1 MAQLKKVAHYLM
13 SSSDSPPPKSKVKPS
28 GQTAS
33 TAAPTSGLLTDAQR
47 DRFADLMEAVA
58 QHKDKAAYGE
68 LFAYYG
74 PRVKAYLMRLGADN
88 ALAEE
93 LAQDVMV
100 TVWRKAELFD
110 RAQASVSTWLFRVAR
125 NKRIDAIRRT
135 TKPELDPNDPLL
147 LPSVPE
153 AADHSMLGAERDHL
167 VREAMV
173 DLPQEQR
180 LLLQQAFYDG
190 LSHRE
195 IAEQTGTPL
204 GTVKSRLRLAFLKLR
219 AKLDA
224 PD

>member
-1 MAQLKKVAHYLM
+1 M
-13 SSSDSPPPKSKVKPS
+13 SSSDNSSRKPQASPMGSAAGK
-28 GQTAS
+28 AS
-33 TAAPTSGLLTDAQR
+33 ATSGTLSEGER

-58 QHKDKAAYGE
+58 IHKDKAAYGE

-100 TVWRKAELFD
+100 TVWRKADLFD
-110 RAQASVSTWLFRVAR
+110 RTQASVSTWLFRVAR

-147 LPSVPE
+147 LPSAPP
-153 AADHSMLGAERDHL
+153 AADSLITGAERDQL
-167 VREAMV
+167 VRAAIV
-173 DLPQEQR
+173 DLPEEQR
-180 LLLQQAFYDG
+180 QLLHQAFYDG

-219 AKLDA
+219 SKLDS

>member
-1 MAQLKKVAHYLM
+1 MGSAAGK
-13 SSSDSPPPKSKVKPS
+13 
-28 GQTAS
+28 AS
-33 TAAPTSGLLTDAQR
+33 ATSGTLSEGER

-58 QHKDKAAYGE
+58 IYKDKAAYGE

-100 TVWRKAELFD
+100 TVWRKADLFD
-110 RAQASVSTWLFRVAR
+110 RTQASVSTWLFRVAR

-147 LPSVPE
+147 LPSAPP
-153 AADHSMLGAERDHL
+153 AADSLITGAERDQL
-167 VREAMV
+167 VRAAIV
-173 DLPQEQR
+173 DLPEEQR
-180 LLLQQAFYDG
+180 QLLHQAFYDG

-219 AKLDA
+219 SKLDSL
-224 PD
+224 D

>member
-1 MAQLKKVAHYLM
+1 MGSAAGK
-13 SSSDSPPPKSKVKPS
+13 
-28 GQTAS
+28 
-33 TAAPTSGLLTDAQR
+33 APTSPGALSEGER

-58 QHKDKAAYGE
+58 LHKDKAAYGE

-100 TVWRKAELFD
+100 TVWRKADLFD
-110 RAQASVSTWLFRVAR
+110 RTQASVSTWLFRVAR

-147 LPSVPE
+147 LPSAPP
-153 AADHSMLGAERDHL
+153 AADSLITGAERDHL
-167 VREAMV
+167 VRAAIV
-173 DLPQEQR
+173 DLPEEQR
-180 LLLQQAFYDG
+180 QLLQQAFYDG

-219 AKLDA
+219 SKLDS

>member
-1 MAQLKKVAHYLM
+1 MGSASGKTPATVGTL
-13 SSSDSPPPKSKVKPS
+13 SD
-28 GQTAS
+28 GE
-33 TAAPTSGLLTDAQR
+33 R

-58 QHKDKAAYGE
+58 IHKDKAAYGE

-100 TVWRKAELFD
+100 TVWRKADLFD
-110 RAQASVSTWLFRVAR
+110 RTQASVSTWLFRVAR

-147 LPSVPE
+147 LPSAPP
-153 AADHSMLGAERDHL
+153 AADQLITGAERDQL
-167 VREAMV
+167 VRAAIV
-173 DLPQEQR
+173 DLPEEQR
-180 LLLQQAFYDG
+180 QLLHQAFYDG

-219 AKLDA
+219 SKLDS

>member
-1 MAQLKKVAHYLM
+1 MGSATGKAPP
-13 SSSDSPPPKSKVKPS
+13 SP
-28 GQTAS
+28 GA
-33 TAAPTSGLLTDAQR
+33 LTEGER

-58 QHKDKAAYGE
+58 LHKDKAAYGE

-100 TVWRKAELFD
+100 TVWRKADLFD
-110 RAQASVSTWLFRVAR
+110 RTQASVSTWLFRVAR

-147 LPSVPE
+147 LPSAPP
-153 AADHSMLGAERDHL
+153 AADSLITGAERDHL
-167 VREAMV
+167 VRAAIV
-173 DLPQEQR
+173 DLPEEQR
-180 LLLQQAFYDG
+180 QLLHQAFYDG

-219 AKLDA
+219 SKLDS

>member
-1 MAQLKKVAHYLM
+1 MGSADGKA
-13 SSSDSPPPKSKVKPS
+13 P
-28 GQTAS
+28 AS
-33 TAAPTSGLLTDAQR
+33 AGTLSEGER

-58 QHKDKAAYGE
+58 LHKDKAAYGE

-100 TVWRKAELFD
+100 TVWRKADLFD
-110 RAQASVSTWLFRVAR
+110 RTQASVSTWLFRVAR

-147 LPSVPE
+147 LPSAPP
-153 AADHSMLGAERDHL
+153 AADTLITGAERDHL
-167 VREAMV
+167 VRAAIV
-173 DLPQEQR
+173 DLPEEQR
-180 LLLQQAFYDG
+180 QLLQQAFYDG

-219 AKLDA
+219 SK
-224 PD
+224 

>member
-1 MAQLKKVAHYLM
+1 M
-13 SSSDSPPPKSKVKPS
+13 SASDNFSRKPHVSPVGPAS
-28 GQTAS
+28 GKAS
-33 TAAPTSGLLTDAQR
+33 ATSGALSDGER
-47 DRFADLMEAVA
+47 DRFADLMQAVA
-58 QHKDKAAYGE
+58 IHKDKAAYGE

-100 TVWRKAELFD
+100 TVWRKADLFD
-110 RAQASVSTWLFRVAR
+110 RTQASVSTWLFRVAR

-147 LPSVPE
+147 LPSAPP
-153 AADHSMLGAERDHL
+153 AADQVITGAERDHL
-167 VREAMV
+167 VRAAIV
-173 DLPQEQR
+173 DLPEEQR
-180 LLLQQAFYDG
+180 QLLQQAFYDG

-219 AKLDA
+219 SKLDS

>member
-1 MAQLKKVAHYLM
+1 M
-13 SSSDSPPPKSKVKPS
+13 SSSDPSSRKPAASPS
-28 GQTAS
+28 GSAK
-33 TAAPTSGLLTDAQR
+33 ALSGLGVLSEAER
-47 DRFADLMEAVA
+47 DKFADLMEAVA
-58 QHKDKAAYGE
+58 EHRDKSAFAT
-68 LFAYYG
+68 LFSYYG

-100 TVWRKAELFD
+100 TVWRKADLFA
-110 RAQASVSTWLFRVAR
+110 RTQASVSTWLFRIAR

-147 LPSVPE
+147 LPSAPE
-153 AADHSMLGAERDHL
+153 AADSLVSGAERDQL
-167 VREAMV
+167 VRAALV
-173 DLPQEQR
+173 DLPEEQR

-219 AKLDA
+219 AKLDS

>member
-1 MAQLKKVAHYLM
+1 M
-13 SSSDSPPPKSKVKPS
+13 SSSDNSSRTPQANLMGSAS
-28 GQTAS
+28 GKTPATAGTLS
-33 TAAPTSGLLTDAQR
+33 EGER
-47 DRFADLMEAVA
+47 DRFAGLMEAVA
-58 QHKDKAAYGE
+58 IHKDKAAYGE

-88 ALAEE
+88 TLAEE

-100 TVWRKAELFD
+100 TVWRKADLFD
-110 RAQASVSTWLFRVAR
+110 RTQASVSTWLFRVAR

-147 LPSVPE
+147 LPSAPP
-153 AADHSMLGAERDHL
+153 AADQVITGAERDQL
-167 VREAMV
+167 VRAAIVE
-173 DLPQEQR
+173 LPEEQR
-180 LLLQQAFYDG
+180 QLLQQAFYDG

-219 AKLDA
+219 SKLDS

>member
-1 MAQLKKVAHYLM
+1 MGSA
-13 SSSDSPPPKSKVKPS
+13 S
-28 GQTAS
+28 GKTPATAGTLS
-33 TAAPTSGLLTDAQR
+33 EGER

-58 QHKDKAAYGE
+58 IHKDKAAYSE

-100 TVWRKAELFD
+100 TVWRKADLFD
-110 RAQASVSTWLFRVAR
+110 RTQASVSTWLFRVAR

-147 LPSVPE
+147 LPSAPP
-153 AADHSMLGAERDHL
+153 AADQLITGAERDQL
-167 VREAMV
+167 VRAAIV
-173 DLPQEQR
+173 DLPEEQR
-180 LLLQQAFYDG
+180 QLLHQAFYDG

-219 AKLDA
+219 SKLDS

>member
-1 MAQLKKVAHYLM
+1 MGSA
-13 SSSDSPPPKSKVKPS
+13 S
-28 GQTAS
+28 GKTPATAGTLS
-33 TAAPTSGLLTDAQR
+33 EGER

-58 QHKDKAAYGE
+58 IHKDKAAYGE

-100 TVWRKAELFD
+100 TVWRKADLFD
-110 RAQASVSTWLFRVAR
+110 RTQASVSTWLFRMAR

-147 LPSVPE
+147 LPSAPP
-153 AADHSMLGAERDHL
+153 AADQLITGAERDQL
-167 VREAMV
+167 VRAAIV
-173 DLPQEQR
+173 DLPEEQR
-180 LLLQQAFYDG
+180 QLLHQAFYDG

-219 AKLDA
+219 SKLDS

>member
-1 MAQLKKVAHYLM
+1 MGSA
-13 SSSDSPPPKSKVKPS
+13 S
-28 GQTAS
+28 GKTPA
-33 TAAPTSGLLTDAQR
+33 TSGTLSEGER

-58 QHKDKAAYGE
+58 IHKDKAAYGE

-100 TVWRKAELFD
+100 TVWRKADLFD
-110 RAQASVSTWLFRVAR
+110 RTQASVSTWLFRVAR

-147 LPSVPE
+147 LPSAPP
-153 AADHSMLGAERDHL
+153 AADQVISGAERDQL
-167 VREAMV
+167 VRAAIV
-173 DLPQEQR
+173 DLPEEQR
-180 LLLQQAFYDG
+180 QLLHQAFYDG

-219 AKLDA
+219 SKLDS

>member
-1 MAQLKKVAHYLM
+1 MGSA
-13 SSSDSPPPKSKVKPS
+13 S
-28 GQTAS
+28 GKTPATAGTLS
-33 TAAPTSGLLTDAQR
+33 EGER

-58 QHKDKAAYGE
+58 THKDKAAYGE

-100 TVWRKAELFD
+100 TVWRKADLFD
-110 RAQASVSTWLFRVAR
+110 RTQASVSTWLFRVAR

-147 LPSVPE
+147 LPSAPP
-153 AADHSMLGAERDHL
+153 AADQVITGAERDQL
-167 VREAMV
+167 VRAAIVE
-173 DLPQEQR
+173 LPEEQR
-180 LLLQQAFYDG
+180 QLLQQAFYDG

-219 AKLDA
+219 SKLDS

>member
-1 MAQLKKVAHYLM
+1 MGSA
-13 SSSDSPPPKSKVKPS
+13 S
-28 GQTAS
+28 GKTPA
-33 TAAPTSGLLTDAQR
+33 TSGTLSEGER

-58 QHKDKAAYGE
+58 IHKDKAAYGE

-100 TVWRKAELFD
+100 TVWRKADLFD
-110 RAQASVSTWLFRVAR
+110 RTQASVSTWLFRVAR

-147 LPSVPE
+147 LPSAPP
-153 AADHSMLGAERDHL
+153 AADQLITGAERDRL
-167 VREAMV
+167 VRAAIV
-173 DLPQEQR
+173 DLPEEQR
-180 LLLQQAFYDG
+180 QLLQQAFYDG

-219 AKLDA
+219 SKLDS

>member
-1 MAQLKKVAHYLM
+1 MGSA
-13 SSSDSPPPKSKVKPS
+13 S
-28 GQTAS
+28 GKTPATAGTLS
-33 TAAPTSGLLTDAQR
+33 EGER

-58 QHKDKAAYGE
+58 VHKDKAAYGE

-100 TVWRKAELFD
+100 TVWRKADLFD
-110 RAQASVSTWLFRVAR
+110 RTQASVSTWLFRVAR

-147 LPSVPE
+147 LPSAPP
-153 AADHSMLGAERDHL
+153 AADQLITGAERDQL
-167 VREAMV
+167 VRAAIV
-173 DLPQEQR
+173 DLPEEQR
-180 LLLQQAFYDG
+180 QLLHQAFYDG

-219 AKLDA
+219 SKLDS

>member
-1 MAQLKKVAHYLM
+1 MGSAAGKAPP
-13 SSSDSPPPKSKVKPS
+13 SPGALSE
-28 GQTAS
+28 GE
-33 TAAPTSGLLTDAQR
+33 R

-58 QHKDKAAYGE
+58 LHKDKAAYGE

-100 TVWRKAELFD
+100 TVWRKADLFD
-110 RAQASVSTWLFRVAR
+110 RTQASVSTWLFRVAR

-147 LPSVPE
+147 LPSAPP
-153 AADHSMLGAERDHL
+153 AADSLITGAERDHL
-167 VREAMV
+167 VRAAIV
-173 DLPQEQR
+173 DLPEEQR
-180 LLLQQAFYDG
+180 QLLHQAFYDG

-219 AKLDA
+219 SKLDS

>member
-1 MAQLKKVAHYLM
+1 MGSASGKT
-13 SSSDSPPPKSKVKPS
+13 PP
-28 GQTAS
+28 TAGTLS
-33 TAAPTSGLLTDAQR
+33 EGER

-58 QHKDKAAYGE
+58 IHKDKAAYGE

-100 TVWRKAELFD
+100 TVWRKADLFD
-110 RAQASVSTWLFRVAR
+110 RTQASVSTWLFRVAR

-147 LPSVPE
+147 LPSAPP
-153 AADHSMLGAERDHL
+153 AADQLITGAERDQL
-167 VREAMV
+167 VRAAIV
-173 DLPQEQR
+173 DLPEEQR
-180 LLLQQAFYDG
+180 QLLHQAFYDG

-219 AKLDA
+219 SKLDS

>member
-1 MAQLKKVAHYLM
+1 MGSA
-13 SSSDSPPPKSKVKPS
+13 S
-28 GQTAS
+28 GKTPA
-33 TAAPTSGLLTDAQR
+33 TSGTLSEGER

-58 QHKDKAAYGE
+58 IHKDKAAYGE

-100 TVWRKAELFD
+100 TVWRKADLFD
-110 RAQASVSTWLFRVAR
+110 RTQASVSSWLFRVAR

-147 LPSVPE
+147 LPSAPP
-153 AADHSMLGAERDHL
+153 AADQVISGAERDQL
-167 VREAMV
+167 VRAAIV
-173 DLPQEQR
+173 DLPEEQR
-180 LLLQQAFYDG
+180 QLLHQAFYDG

-219 AKLDA
+219 SKLDS

>member
-1 MAQLKKVAHYLM
+1 MGSAAGK
-13 SSSDSPPPKSKVKPS
+13 
-28 GQTAS
+28 AS
-33 TAAPTSGLLTDAQR
+33 ATSGTLSEGER

-58 QHKDKAAYGE
+58 IHKDKAAYGE

-100 TVWRKAELFD
+100 TVWRKADLFD
-110 RAQASVSTWLFRVAR
+110 RTQASVSTWLFRVAR

-147 LPSVPE
+147 LPSAPP
-153 AADHSMLGAERDHL
+153 AADSLITGAERDQL
-167 VREAMV
+167 VRAAIV
-173 DLPQEQR
+173 DLPEEQR
-180 LLLQQAFYDG
+180 QLLHQAFYDG

-219 AKLDA
+219 SKLDS

>member
-1 MAQLKKVAHYLM
+1 M
-13 SSSDSPPPKSKVKPS
+13 SSSDNSSRKPS
-28 GQTAS
+28 AS
-33 TAAPTSGLLTDAQR
+33 PLGSASGKTPATSGTLSEGER

-58 QHKDKAAYGE
+58 IHKDKAAYGE

-100 TVWRKAELFD
+100 TVWRKADLFD
-110 RAQASVSTWLFRVAR
+110 RTQASVSTWLFRVAR

-147 LPSVPE
+147 LPSAPP
-153 AADHSMLGAERDHL
+153 AADQLITGAERDKL
-167 VREAMV
+167 VRAAIV
-173 DLPQEQR
+173 DLPEEQR
-180 LLLQQAFYDG
+180 QLLHQAFYDG

-195 IAEQTGTPL
+195 IAVQTGTPL

-219 AKLDA
+219 SKLDS

>member
-1 MAQLKKVAHYLM
+1 MGSA
-13 SSSDSPPPKSKVKPS
+13 S
-28 GQTAS
+28 GKTPATAGTLS
-33 TAAPTSGLLTDAQR
+33 EGER

-58 QHKDKAAYGE
+58 MHKDKAAYGE

-100 TVWRKAELFD
+100 TVWRKADLFD
-110 RAQASVSTWLFRVAR
+110 RTQASVSTWLFRVAR

-147 LPSVPE
+147 LPSAPP
-153 AADHSMLGAERDHL
+153 AADQLITGAERDQL
-167 VREAMV
+167 VRAAIV
-173 DLPQEQR
+173 DLPEEQR
-180 LLLQQAFYDG
+180 QLLHQAFYDG

-219 AKLDA
+219 SKLDS

>member
-1 MAQLKKVAHYLM
+1 M
-13 SSSDSPPPKSKVKPS
+13 SSSDNSSRKPS
-28 GQTAS
+28 ASPLGPASGKTPATAGTLS
-33 TAAPTSGLLTDAQR
+33 EGER

-58 QHKDKAAYGE
+58 IHKDKAAYGE

-100 TVWRKAELFD
+100 TVWRKADLFD
-110 RAQASVSTWLFRVAR
+110 RTQASVSTWLFRVAR

-147 LPSVPE
+147 LPSAPP
-153 AADHSMLGAERDHL
+153 AADQLITGAERDRL
-167 VREAMV
+167 VRAAIV
-173 DLPQEQR
+173 DLPEEQR
-180 LLLQQAFYDG
+180 QLLQQAFYDG

-219 AKLDA
+219 SKLDS